1 MILTAIPTASGT
13 FCLQVTTTETTE
25 SLLTRLSLLRPQK
38 RKASAEVLAITF
50 AIMVH
55 CL

>member
-13 FCLQVTTTETTE
+13 FTFRVYENATTE
-25 SLLTRLSLLRPQK
+25 SLLARLEGRGPQK
-38 RKASAEVLAITF
+38 RKPFSEVLAITF